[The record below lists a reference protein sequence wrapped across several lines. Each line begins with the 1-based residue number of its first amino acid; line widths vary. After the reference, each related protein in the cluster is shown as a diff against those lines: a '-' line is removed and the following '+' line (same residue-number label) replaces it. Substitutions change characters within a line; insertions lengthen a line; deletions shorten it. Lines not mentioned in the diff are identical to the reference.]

1 MALCFAAAVNKDT
14 VFFSPLCTV
23 CAKKSEIQFRWWM
36 IGYYLWNLKAD
47 SSLKKKQ
54 KKTSTVQ
61 KFGVGKIF
69 LILILMRNTLNWLSD
84 KEMYK

>member
-1 MALCFAAAVNKDT
+1 
-14 VFFSPLCTV
+14 
-23 CAKKSEIQFRWWM
+23 M

-47 SSLKKKQ
+47 SSLKKNK